1 MRAVRAS
8 FGQQDP
14 MATTLVQED
23 RWITL
28 ETPLGKD
35 VFAATEARGTEGI
48 SSLFEFTVSAL
59 STRTSIDPKDL
70 LGKSVTLSMARPG
83 GKRRY
88 VNGIVTA
95 FSAGAFTRS
104 EYRLYTLVVSPSLWL
119 LKRTSDH
126 KVFQEKTAVAIIE
139 QLLGD
144 SDVPFEKK
152 LSASYE
158 TCEYRVQFG
167 ETDFDFFQRLLAEEG
182 IFYFFKHKDG
192 EHKLV
197 LTDNASAYAD
207 CLQDTVEYRQGQ
219 EEAVDGIHTFDT
231 AAHLTDAQWHIE
243 DYDFEKP
250 ANNIEGERKTNQQPA
265 SAKKWEHYRFPGT
278 SVKADTLKRFATA
291 AIDAAEAGF
300 ETAEGGSTCASFTS
314 GHAFTLKGHPVAAE
328 NRRVVLTMVHHEAL
342 NRVHFAQRPGSEAKP
357 YYRNTFT
364 TMPATRIARDPLPAP
379 KPVVQGPQTAL
390 VVGPSGDEIHTDK
403 YGRIRVQF
411 HWDRYGK
418 KNEKSSCFVRVAQSL
433 AGSNWGSVFVPRVGM
448 EVVVQFLD
456 GDPDRPLVT
465 GAVYNADNMPPWA
478 LPANMTKSG
487 LLTRSSKSGQTAN
500 ANELSF
506 EDKKGEEKITFHAE
520 KDFLREVENDDTL
533 DVGHDQKRTIKNNRT
548 TEITEGNESLTI
560 KKGNRTEKI
569 ETGNETLDIDKGNRT
584 VTLSTGNDE
593 LTLKKGGRTVALTM
607 GNDSLT
613 LSKGNQTTKA
623 SAGKITLEAMQ
634 GITLKCGTS
643 TVEITP
649 AGITIK
655 GVTLSIEGTA
665 KTDVKGPIV
674 NVAGDGMAIL
684 KGGIVKIN

>member
-1 MRAVRAS
+1 
-8 FGQQDP
+8 

-35 VFAATEARGTEGI
+35 VFVATEARGTEGI

-59 STRTSIDPKDL
+59 STRASIDPKDL

-95 FSAGAFTRS
+95 FSAGAFTRN

-167 ETDFDFFQRLLAEEG
+167 ETDFDFFQRLLSEEG

-197 LTDNASAYAD
+197 LADNASAYAD
-207 CLQDTVEYRQGQ
+207 CLQDTVEYRQAQ
-219 EEAVDGIHTFDT
+219 EEAVDSIHTFDT
-231 AAHLTDAQWHIE
+231 GASLTDAEWHIE

-250 ANNIEGERKTNQQPA
+250 ADNIEGERKTNQQPA
-265 SAKKWEHYRFPGT
+265 SSKKWEHFRFPGT
-278 SVKADTLKRFATA
+278 SVKADTLKRYATA

-300 ETAEGGSTCASFTS
+300 ETVSGGGTCASFTS
-314 GHAFTLKGHPVAAE
+314 GHAFTLKGHPVSAE
-328 NRRVVLTMVHHEAL
+328 NRRLVLTEVHHEAL
-342 NRVHFAQRPGSEAKP
+342 DRAHFTMRPGTEVKP
-357 YYRNTFT
+357 YYRNRFSS
-364 TMPATRIARDPLPAP
+364 MPATRIARNPLPTP

-433 AGSNWGSVFVPRVGM
+433 AGSNWGSVFVPRIGM

-533 DVGHDQKRTIKNNRT
+533 DVGHDQKRTIKNDRT
-548 TEITEGNESLTI
+548 TEITEGNETLTI

-569 ETGNETLDIDKGNRT
+569 ETGNEMLDIDKGNRT
-584 VTLSTGNDE
+584 VTLSTGNDD

-607 GNDSLT
+607 GDDSLT

-634 GITLKCGTS
+634 GITLKCGAS
-643 TVEITP
+643 TVEITQ

-655 GVTLSIEGTA
+655 GVTLSIEGSA
-665 KTDVKGPIV
+665 KTDVKGPVV

>member
-1 MRAVRAS
+1 
-8 FGQQDP
+8 

-28 ETPLGKD
+28 ETPLGENA
-35 VFAATEARGTEGI
+35 FIATEARGTEGI
-48 SSLFEFTVSAL
+48 SSLFEFTVNAL
-59 STRTSIDPKDL
+59 STRASIDPKDI
-70 LGKSVTLSMARPG
+70 LGKNVTLSLARPG
-83 GKRRY
+83 GQRRY

-104 EYRLYTLVVSPSLWL
+104 EYRLYTLVISPGLWL
-119 LKRTSDH
+119 LQRTSDY
-126 KVFQEKTAVAIIE
+126 KVFQEKTVVAIAE
-139 QLLGD
+139 QLLAD
-144 SDVPFEKK
+144 SEVTFEKK

-167 ETDFDFFQRLLAEEG
+167 ETDFDFLQRILAEEG
-182 IFYFFKHKDG
+182 IFYFFKHENG
-192 EHKLV
+192 SHKLV
-197 LTDNASAYAD
+197 LADNASAYPD
-207 CLQDTVEYRQGQ
+207 CGQDRVQYHQAQ
-219 EEAVDGIHTFDT
+219 EEAVDSIHAFDT
-231 AAHLTDAQWHIE
+231 GASLTDATWHIE

-250 ANNIEGERKTNQQPA
+250 ANPIEGERKTNQQPA
-265 SAKKWEHYRFPGT
+265 SAKKWEHFRFPG
-278 SVKADTLKRFATA
+278 SSLKADSLKRFATA

-300 ETAEGGSTCASFTS
+300 ETATGGGTCASFVS
-314 GHAFTLKGHPVAAE
+314 GHAFTLKDHPVDAE
-328 NRRVVLTMVHHEAL
+328 NRRLVLTEVRHEAID
-342 NRVHFAQRPGSEAKP
+342 RAHFTTRPGMEGRP
-357 YYRNTFT
+357 YYRNGFT
-364 TMPATRIARDPLPAP
+364 CMPATRIARNPLPTL
-379 KPVVQGPQTAL
+379 KPLVQGPQTAI

-403 YGRIRVQF
+403 YGRIRIQF

-418 KNEKSSCFVRVAQSL
+418 KDEKSSCFVRVAQSL

-506 EDKKGEEKITFHAE
+506 EDKKGEEKIAFHAE

-533 DVGHDQKRTIKNNRT
+533 TVGHDQKRTIKNDRT
-548 TEITEGNESLTI
+548 TEITEGNETLTI

-569 ETGNETLDIDKGNRT
+569 ETGNETLDIDKGNRA
-584 VTLSTGNDE
+584 VTLAAGGDT
-593 LTLKKGGRTVALTM
+593 LTLKQGDRAVTLTV

-613 LSKGNQTTKA
+613 LDKGNQTTKA

-634 GITLKCGTS
+634 GITLKCGSS
-643 TVEITP
+643 TVEITQ

-655 GVTLSIEGTA
+655 GVTVSVEGSA
-665 KTDVKGPIV
+665 KSEVKGPIV
-674 NVAGDGMAIL
+674 NVAGDGMAIV
-684 KGGIVKIN
+684 KGGMVKIN

>member
-1 MRAVRAS
+1 
-8 FGQQDP
+8 

-28 ETPLGKD
+28 ETPLGENAF
-35 VFAATEARGTEGI
+35 VATEARGTEGI
-48 SSLFEFTVSAL
+48 SSLFSFTVSAL
-59 STRTSIDPKDL
+59 SPRKSIDPKDL
-70 LGKSVTLSMARPG
+70 LGKSVTLSLARPG
-83 GKRRY
+83 GKRRF
-88 VNGIVTA
+88 VNGIVTS
-95 FSAGAFTRS
+95 FSAGAFTRND
-104 EYRLYTLVVSPSLWL
+104 YRLYTLVISPSLWVL
-119 LKRTSDH
+119 QRTSDY
-126 KVFQEKTAVAIIE
+126 KVFQEKTAVAIAE

-152 LSASYE
+152 LNGTYE
-158 TCEYRVQFG
+158 TSEYRVQFG
-167 ETDFDFFQRLLAEEG
+167 ETDLAFLQRILAEEG

-197 LTDNASAYAD
+197 LADNASAYAD
-207 CLQDTVEYRQGQ
+207 CTQATVEYRQAQ
-219 EEAVDGIHTFDT
+219 EDAVDSVHAFDT
-231 AAHLTDAQWHIE
+231 GASLTDAAWHIE

-250 ANNIEGERKTNQQPA
+250 ASNIEGERKTNQQPA
-265 SAKKWEHYRFPGT
+265 SGKKWEHYRFPGA
-278 SVKADTLKRFATA
+278 SVKADSLKQFAAA

-300 ETAEGGSTCASFTS
+300 ETATGAGTCASFTS
-314 GHAFTLKGHPVAAE
+314 GHAFTLKDHPVAAE
-328 NRRVVLTMVHHEAL
+328 NRRLVLTEVHHEAVD
-342 NRVHFAQRPGSEAKP
+342 RAHFTTRPGAEVKP
-357 YYRNTFT
+357 YYRSSFT
-364 TMPATRIARDPLPAP
+364 CMPASRIARNPLPMP
-379 KPVVQGPQTAL
+379 KPVVQGPQTAV
-390 VVGPSGDEIHTDK
+390 VVGPSGEEIHTDK

-411 HWDRYGK
+411 YWDRYGK

-433 AGSNWGSVFVPRVGM
+433 AGTNWGSVFVPRIGM

-478 LPANMTKSG
+478 LPGNMTKSG
-487 LLTRSSKSGQTAN
+487 LLTRSTKSGQTAN

-533 DVGHDQKRTIKNNRT
+533 DVGHDQKRTIKNDRT
-548 TEITEGNESLTI
+548 TTITEGNDSLTI
-560 KKGNRTEKI
+560 KTGNRTEKI

-584 VTLSTGNDE
+584 ETLSAGNDT
-593 LTLKKGGRTVALTM
+593 LTLKQGDRSVTLTM
-607 GNDSLT
+607 GNDTLT
-613 LSKGNQTTKA
+613 LNQGNQTTKA

-634 GITLKCGTS
+634 GITLKCGGS
-643 TVEITP
+643 TVELTP
-649 AGITIK
+649 SGITMK

-684 KGGIVKIN
+684 KGGMVKIN